1 MQNYNTSTIEV
12 SIDDF
17 PENVVIYRYENGDFI
32 FTDINKNAQKSEDIS
47 KDALIGKKL
56 LDVFPG
62 AKEFGLYELLLKV
75 YKNST
80 AEELDIKFYQDDRI
94 SGWRSNSIRKL
105 SNGDVI
111 VFYKDL
117 SEYKILEEE
126 SKRRT
131 KQLNETEKITHIGN
145 WFWNIKTNEI
155 KWSDEV
161 YRIFGEEPQ
170 SFEASY
176 EHFLSYIDKNE
187 QQELIDAVNHSI
199 NTKEAYRFEHKVI
212 RKDGGLCYVQE
223 SGKAQFNDDGEA
235 ISMIGNILD
244 ITQKKQHE
252 LDETKRYCKAKK
264 YQDALLKWANVDYK
278 NLQEA
283 IEQATKISAQTLN
296 IERSSVWL
304 YKDGEN
310 TLECIGLYS
319 QKDETNAKGLL
330 IKNDNFSTYF
340 KALKNQRTLI
350 IEDARTNPITI
361 EFLEQYLQPLDIY
374 SILDVPI
381 ISQGQV
387 IGVVCNEATKKIKR
401 WSHHAVEFSQAIANN
416 ISLAIEIQKRKEAE
430 QKVNR
435 LSNLIDTSDTIV
447 FYWKAEEHWP
457 VEYVSSNIVQF
468 GYTADDFLSAKINYV
483 DIIFY
488 DDRQRI
494 VEEVISYTKANI
506 DRYTQVYRIVRAD
519 GVIRWIDDRTVI
531 ERDGDGSAINYLGTI
546 IDITEHK
553 KVEDQLKSLGHII
566 DNGMNEV
573 YIFDAETLHFTYIN
587 QEAQKHIG
595 YSLQEMKEMTPLDIK
610 LDYDKEAFTL
620 LLNPLLKGE
629 RSSIVFETI
638 HKCKNNDTYYVE
650 IHLECM
656 IIDSKNQF
664 VVTANDITQRR
675 ESLLKLQESE
685 EKIKLLG
692 QAIEQMDEMV
702 RITDKNGSI
711 SYVNDAF
718 IAHTGYK
725 AVELIG
731 QNISIC
737 KSGKHN
743 ESFYKEM
750 WDTILSGRTYRSVF
764 INRKKDKQI
773 YYEEET
779 ITPIF
784 DSSRNIQHFVA
795 TSQDITQRIEM
806 EKQLQKLA
814 TIDSLTKIYNR
825 HKTNEEIDIEIS
837 TAKRY
842 DETFTLVMF
851 DIDKFKLVNDT
862 FGHDVGDY
870 VLIELSGL
878 ILNHIRD
885 SDRFGRWGGEEFM
898 LLLPKTNKE
907 EAMLV
912 ASKLRDIVQRYPFKD
927 VPKITISIGVST
939 YNAKATKEMLL
950 KCVDDALYEAKE
962 SGRNRVVFKD
972 L

>member
-1 MQNYNTSTIEV
+1 MKNNNRLNIEI

-17 PENVVIYRYENGDFI
+17 PDNVVIYRYKDDGFI
-32 FTDINKNAQKSEDIS
+32 FMDFNKNAQKTENIS
-47 KDALIGKKL
+47 KEELLGKKL
-56 LDVFPG
+56 LDVFPS
-62 AKEFGLYELLLKV
+62 AKDFGLYELLLKA
-75 YKNST
+75 YKTGESQ
-80 AEELDIKFYQDDRI
+80 ELDMKFYEDDRI

-105 SNGDVI
+105 ADGDII

-126 SKRRT
+126 SNRRI
-131 KQLNETEKITHIGN
+131 KQLNEAEKITHIGN
-145 WFWNIKTNEI
+145 WFWDIKTGEV

-170 SFEASY
+170 SFEPSY
-176 EHFLSYIDKNE
+176 ELLLSYLEADE
-187 QQELIDAVNHSI
+187 QNQLIDTLNNSI
-199 NTKEAYRFEHKVI
+199 NNKVTFKFEHKVI
-212 RKDGGLCYVQE
+212 RKDARLCYVQE
-223 SGKAQFNDDGEA
+223 SAKAQFNSDGEA

-244 ITQKKQHE
+244 ITEKKQHE
-252 LDETKRYCKAKK
+252 LDEAQRYCKAKK

-310 TLECIGLYS
+310 YLECIGLYS
-319 QKDETNAKGLL
+319 QKNEVCTKDFLL
-330 IKNDNFSTYF
+330 KKDNFPAYF
-340 KALKNQRTLI
+340 EALKTQKTLI
-350 IEDARTNPITI
+350 IEDARSNPITK
-361 EFLEQYLQPLDIY
+361 EFLQEYIKPLDIY

-381 ISQGQV
+381 ISHGKV

-401 WSHHAVEFSQAIANN
+401 WSHHAAEFSQAIANN

-430 QKVNR
+430 KKVHR
-435 LSNLIDTSDTIV
+435 LTNLIDTSDTIV
-447 FYWKAEEHWP
+447 FYWKAQEHWP
-457 VEYVSSNIVQF
+457 VEYVSSNIAQF
-468 GYTADDFLSAKINYV
+468 GYTADDFLSAKIHYV
-483 DIIFY
+483 DIIFHE
-488 DDRQRI
+488 DRQRI
-494 VEEVISYTKANI
+494 MDEVISYTKANI
-506 DRYTQVYRIVRAD
+506 DRYTQVYRIVRAN
-519 GVIRWIDDRTVI
+519 GTIRWIDDRTVI
-531 ERDGDGSAINYLGTI
+531 ERDSDGNAVNYLGTI
-546 IDITEHK
+546 IDITDHK
-553 KVEDQLKSLGHII
+553 MIEDQLKSLGHII

-573 YIFDAETLHFTYIN
+573 YIFDAKTLHFTYVN

-595 YSLQEMKEMTPLDIK
+595 YSIKEMKEMTPLDIEVEYNK
-610 LDYDKEAFTL
+610 DGFSL
-620 LLNPLLKGE
+620 LLEPLLNGE
-629 RSSIVFETI
+629 KSSITFETI
-638 HKCKNNDTYYVE
+638 YKCKNSDTYYVE

-664 VVTANDITQRR
+664 VVIANDITQRR
-675 ESLLKLQESE
+675 ESILKLKKSE

-702 RITDKNGSI
+702 RITDKNGLI

-731 QNISIC
+731 QNISIS
-737 KSGKHN
+737 KSGKHDD
-743 ESFYKEM
+743 SFYKEM
-750 WDTILSGRTYRSVF
+750 WDTILSGRTFRSVF

-779 ITPIF
+779 ITPIL
-784 DSSRNIQHFVA
+784 DSNKNIQHFVA

-837 TAKRY
+837 TARRY
-842 DETFTLVMF
+842 DESFTLVMF

-870 VLIELSGL
+870 VLIELSKL
-878 ILNHIRD
+878 VLNHIRD

-907 EAMLV
+907 EAILV
-912 ASKLRDIVQRYPFKD
+912 ANKLRDIVQRYPFKD
-927 VPKITISIGVST
+927 VPKVTISIGVST
-939 YNAKATKEMLL
+939 YNATATKEMLL

-962 SGRNRVVFKD
+962 SGRNKVVFKD